1 MTLNTR
7 LLGAL
12 RDVRGLTQIDLQE
25 ATGLRQGYLSMLES
39 GLRQPGPDALA
50 RLADALNVPPALLTD
65 PTPVRGGEAQ
75 DLHFRRRK
83 TLPVREHR
91 RLEGKLHL
99 AYITVQGLLQGVDF
113 EPTLPLP
120 VIDIDEHGDA
130 AEAARRLRR
139 LWRLPTGPIRHVTSY
154 LEAAG
159 MFLVPVD
166 APGKVDA
173 VTRRGDRGWHVTVY
187 NRTMPGDRDRL
198 TKAHEAAH
206 LVLHERS
213 FGQETEDDANMFAA
227 ELLTPAAE
235 IEPDLR
241 GLSTRDI
248 GRLMDLRLHW
258 GVSLPFLVRRAQ
270 DLECVTPRTAKSLYT
285 ALNARGWLHSSVD
298 DRVPV
303 EQPTLL
309 AKIVE
314 LHRVQH
320 GYTVEDLAAAALMTP
335 ERVLSDLLPD
345 DGGNRPRLVRVR

>member
-1 MTLNTR
+1 MILNTR
-7 LLGAL
+7 LFGAL
-12 RDVRGLTQIDLQE
+12 RDVRGLTQLDLQE

-39 GLRQPGPDALA
+39 GLRQPSDDALA
-50 RLADALNVPPALLTD
+50 QLATALDVPPALLTD
-65 PTPVRGGEAQ
+65 TTPVRGGEAQ

-91 RLEGKLHL
+91 RFEGKLHL
-99 AYITVQGLLQGVDF
+99 AYVTVQGLLQGVDF

-120 VIDIDEHGDA
+120 LIDIDESGDA
-130 AEAARRLRR
+130 AEAARRVRR
-139 LWRLPTGPIRHVTSY
+139 LWRLPTGPVRDVTSY

-173 VTRRGDRGWHVTVY
+173 VTRRGEHGWHVTVY
-187 NRTMPGDRDRL
+187 NRSMPGDRDRL
-198 TKAHEAAH
+198 TKTHEAAH

-213 FGQETEDDANMFAA
+213 FGHETEDDANLFAA
-227 ELLTPAAE
+227 EFLTPAAE

-241 GLSTRDI
+241 GLSTRDV

-258 GVSLPFLVRRAQ
+258 GVSLPFLVHRAQ
-270 DLECVTPRTAKSLYT
+270 DLGCISPRAAKSLYT
-285 ALNARGWLHSSVD
+285 ALNARGWLHGTID

-320 GYTVEDLAAAALMTP
+320 GYTVGDLAAAALMTQ
-335 ERVLSDLLPD
+335 ERVLTDLLPG
-345 DGGNRPRLVRVR
+345 DGGERPRLVRVR